1 MDLGYEKEAFKTL
14 KIKSSIA
21 KKFKHFC
28 GQMSASQSMT
38 LHMMLEFFEDNGLSP
53 KESLGPK
60 IQTLEHL
67 IKKRANGLV
76 AIIKNIEQ
84 TQNKPLLAMM
94 QSLFEEV
101 AMPKQELWLER
112 KPQTENDTIA
122 EDPKLQSIKLRMEIL
137 ELKRELTTR
146 KTDMKM
152 ILENV
157 EHVKNNFGKSY
168 LRLNLSQEQLESLK
182 KTIEQS

>member
-1 MDLGYEKEAFKTL
+1 MDLGYEREAFATL

-21 KKFKHFC
+21 KKFKKFC

-38 LHMMLEFFEDNGLSP
+38 LHMMLEFFENNGISP

-67 IKKRANGLV
+67 IKKRVNGLV

-94 QSLFEEV
+94 QSLFAEV
-101 AMPKQELWLER
+101 ALPKQELWLER
-112 KPQTENDTIA
+112 KPENVPIA
-122 EDPKLQSIKLRMEIL
+122 EDHKLQSIKLQMEIL

-146 KTDMKM
+146 KADMQM

-168 LRLNLSQEQLESLK
+168 LRLNLGLDQLESLK
-182 KTIEQS
+182 KKVDHT